1 MDTTER
7 LAHTGHVMSNAG
19 LDESQAGMKTGRRNV
34 SNLSFAD
41 HSALTAQSEEDLKSL
56 LVRVKE
62 ERERASLKLNI
73 NKT

>member
-1 MDTTER
+1 
-7 LAHTGHVMSNAG
+7 MSNAV

>member
-1 MDTTER
+1 
-7 LAHTGHVMSNAG
+7 MSNAG

-34 SNLSFAD
+34 SNLSYAD